1 MQHQAHTSSAP
12 AKRDRPRWRDLGATA
27 TVLLLATALSAC
39 QTITPEQR
47 RAADEAQCR
56 SYGFK
61 PRTEAFANC
70 LMRIDLE
77 RRLER
82 SIRLNSP
89 YYGPYYG
96 GPGPY
101 WW

>member
-1 MQHQAHTSSAP
+1 M
-12 AKRDRPRWRDLGATA
+12 DGGGAR
-27 TVLLLATALSAC
+27 LLALAVALAAC

-77 RRLER
+77 RNLER